1 MSSFYA
7 LTQFPLTYHVLYE
20 TDAVCKMRLLR
31 ASAGVLW
38 YDKELN
44 LDLNDYFSLNDLGSS
59 ELELMVKDCSVCN
72 LHFTNL
78 GKTGPWTG
86 SGPGSMEIKWGGQI
100 KAFKKTNSYAGVTYG

>member
-59 ELELMVKDCSVCN
+59 DICILHHFWCNDAIWSSYLCRRKIRISYELND
-72 LHFTNL
+72 
-78 GKTGPWTG
+78 
-86 SGPGSMEIKWGGQI
+86 
-100 KAFKKTNSYAGVTYG
+100 GVST

>member
-7 LTQFPLTYHVLYE
+7 LTQFPLTYHMLYE

-59 ELELMVKDCSVCN
+59 DICILHHIWEWLLMQY
-72 LHFTNL
+72 
-78 GKTGPWTG
+78 GPHI
-86 SGPGSMEIKWGGQI
+86 SAEER
-100 KAFKKTNSYAGVTYG
+100 